1 MAVRRITIATLLV
14 VASMAMAAM
23 PAGAAIISRTYEF
36 TATRL
41 AFFPDVSGSATVTFD
56 DSASI
61 VDSTVGI
68 VLNALSM
75 PLGSQVAF
83 TYDKANDRL
92 IIGGLAGT
100 DSGFGTVRSVAPG
113 QDDFLLAISAPGSA
127 ATFFSFIRT
136 SSDPDRTCCGYG
148 SIAGTVSVVPEPAS
162 LALLGLGLGG
172 LAVARRRRAARVA

>member
-1 MAVRRITIATLLV
+1 MAVRRITMAALLV
-14 VASMAMAAM
+14 AVSTAMAAM

-36 TATRL
+36 TATRIP
-41 AFFPDVSGSATVTFD
+41 FFPDVSGSATVTFD

-92 IIGGLAGT
+92 FIGGLAGT
-100 DSGFGTVRSVAPG
+100 DVGVGTVRSPAVG
-113 QDDFLLAISAPGSA
+113 QDDFILGINAPGSA
-127 ATFFSFIRT
+127 ATFFGFTRT
-136 SSDPDRTCCGYG
+136 SSDPDRTSAYG
-148 SIAGTVSVVPEPAS
+148 TGVGTVSVVPEPAS